1 MEIFDKKNHWEAIYT
16 EKKLNEVSWYQPIPE
31 TSLKFIEELG
41 ISKSAKIIDIGG
53 GDSFLVDHLLA
64 LGFTDL
70 TVLDISESAI
80 ERAKKRLGEK
90 AKFVTWIVSD
100 ITTFEPRE
108 KFDFWHDRAAF
119 HFLTDLGE
127 VRKYLKTAKQYIN
140 SQSYMVVG
148 TFSEKGP
155 KKCSGIEI
163 KQYGQTAL
171 KEQFKQGFKNVK
183 CVNVDHQTPSQAT
196 QNFTFCSFMRE

>member
-1 MEIFDKKNHWEAIYT
+1 MELFDKKKHWEAIYT

-31 TSLKFIEELG
+31 TSLKFIEEFG

-90 AKFVTWIVSD
+90 AKSVTWIVSD

-163 KQYGQTAL
+163 KQYDQTSL

-183 CVNVDHQTPSQAT
+183 CVNVDHQTPSQTT
-196 QNFTFCSFMRE
+196 QNFTFCCFMRE

>member
-1 MEIFDKKNHWEAIYT
+1 MIKFDNKEHWESIYAT
-16 EKKLNEVSWYQPIPE
+16 KELSQVSWYQPIPE
-31 TSLKFIEELG
+31 TSLKFIEELA
-41 ISKSAKIIDIGG
+41 IAKSAKIVDVGG

-80 ERAKKRLGEK
+80 NRAKKRLGEK
-90 AKFVTWIVSD
+90 AKLVTWIVSD
-100 ITTFEPRE
+100 IVTFEPRE

-119 HFLTDLGE
+119 HFLTDSGE
-127 VRKYLKTAKQYIN
+127 ISKYLKAAKQYIN

-148 TFSEKGP
+148 TFSESGP

-171 KEQFKQGFKNVK
+171 KEQFKEGFKNVK
-183 CVNVDHQTPSQAT
+183 CVNVDHQTPSLTT
-196 QNFTFCSFMRE
+196 QNFTFCSFIRE

>member
-1 MEIFDKKNHWEAIYT
+1 MIKFDNKEHWDTIYT
-16 EKKLNEVSWYQPIPE
+16 TKELSQVSWYQPIPE
-31 TSLKFIEELG
+31 TSLKFIEELA

-53 GDSFLVDHLLA
+53 GDSFLADHLLA

-80 ERAKKRLGEK
+80 NRAKKRLGEK
-90 AKFVTWIVSD
+90 AKLVTWIVSD

-127 VRKYLKTAKQYIN
+127 ISKYLKIAKQYIN

-148 TFSEKGP
+148 TFSETGP

-171 KEQFKQGFKNVK
+171 KEQFKEGFKNVK
-183 CVNVDHQTPSQAT
+183 CVNVDHKTPSLTT